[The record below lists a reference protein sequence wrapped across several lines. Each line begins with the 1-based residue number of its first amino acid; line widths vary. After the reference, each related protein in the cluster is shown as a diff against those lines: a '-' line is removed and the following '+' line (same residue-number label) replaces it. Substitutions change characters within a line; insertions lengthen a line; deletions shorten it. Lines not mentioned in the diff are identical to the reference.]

1 MSILTKTSTTEWL
14 KFFLKNHMQ
23 ILWDNL
29 SFCSKVECIIT
40 VCLKLQGHT
49 FCAHTAMERN
59 LRNNGD
65 LKAA

>member
-1 MSILTKTSTTEWL
+1 
-14 KFFLKNHMQ
+14 MQ